1 MQLLKCPV
9 LQFGFSFF
17 KVLRNIVQKCLQT
30 GEQLGGT
37 SIAFPVIG
45 TGNLNFPPN
54 DASRI
59 MLEETIGFCQA
70 NPSSIL
76 REIRFVV
83 YQQDQALVNAFGQ
96 EMANLQSSHKFRPAF
111 TVSSLFRS
119 IRSKFRRSIPVRRVR
134 IEVLQGNLCHEKT
147 DAIVNITSKDLNMD
161 NAGALSKA
169 VKQASGVQDELN
181 LLGPQAGGLA
191 VMTSGGNLAARH
203 IIHLI
208 PDSSNKQHLQQ
219 CVEKCLRIAESRGVQ
234 SISLP
239 AIGTGVYGMSATDS
253 ANLMFQA
260 LSRFSANFNTIR
272 KIRIVIFQAQMLQ
285 VFQQEQQRHLSL
297 PSQDTARPRVTMET
311 GLSIEVING
320 DLTQETND
328 AIMNIISSDM
338 NMSNAGDLSKAIL
351 RTGGPQI
358 QQELT
363 QLGKPTAGT
372 AVMTSGG
379 NLPVPRIIHIIPG
392 LFCFLSWKRSESVP
406 SW

>member
-1 MQLLKCPV
+1 M
-9 LQFGFSFF
+9 
-17 KVLRNIVQKCLQT
+17 RNIVQKCLQN

-45 TGNLNFPPN
+45 TGKLNFPPN

-70 NPSSIL
+70 NPSSTL

-96 EMANLQSSHKFRPAF
+96 EMSNFQSNHKFRPAH
-111 TVSSLFRS
+111 TRSSLFQSLRT
-119 IRSKFRRSIPVRRVR
+119 KFRRGLPVRGVR
-134 IEVLQGNLCHEKT
+134 IEVLQGNLCLEQT
-147 DAIVNITSKDLNMD
+147 DAIVNITSKDMNMD

-181 LLGPQAGGLA
+181 RLGPQAGGSA
-191 VMTSGGNLAARH
+191 VMTSGGNLAARN
-203 IIHLI
+203 IIHLV

-219 CVEKCLRIAESRGVQ
+219 CVEKCLRLAESRGIQ

-253 ANLMFQA
+253 ANLIFQA
-260 LSRFSANFNTIR
+260 LSRLSTNFNTIR
-272 KIRIVIFQAQMLQ
+272 KVRIVIFQAQMLQ
-285 VFQQEQQRHLSL
+285 VFQQEHQRHLLL
-297 PSQDTARPRVTMET
+297 PNQGTSRPCVTMDT
-311 GLSIEVING
+311 GVSVEVING

-328 AIMNIISSDM
+328 AIINIISSDM
-338 NMSNAGDLSKAIL
+338 NMNNAGDLSKAIL
-351 RTGGPQI
+351 GAGGQQI
-358 QQELT
+358 QQELS
-363 QLGKPTAGT
+363 QLGKQTAGT

-379 NLPVPRIIHIIPG
+379 NLPVRHIIHIIPG
-392 LFCFLSWKRSESVP
+392 LFCSFILEKWESVL
-406 SW
+406 

>member
-1 MQLLKCPV
+1 M
-9 LQFGFSFF
+9 FFFFF
-17 KVLRNIVQKCLQT
+17 KVLRNIVQKCLQK

-96 EMANLQSSHKFRPAF
+96 EMANLQSKHKFRPAY

-119 IRSKFRRSIPVRRVR
+119 IRSKFRQSIPVRRVR
-134 IEVLQGNLCHEKT
+134 IEVLQGNLCHENT
-147 DAIVNITSKDLNMD
+147 DAIVNITSK
-161 NAGALSKA
+161 
-169 VKQASGVQDELN
+169 QASGEQDELN
-181 LLGPQAGGLA
+181 SLGAQAGGSA

-219 CVEKCLRIAESRGVQ
+219 CVEKCLRLAESRGVQ

-253 ANLMFQA
+253 ANLIFQA
-260 LSRFSANFNTIR
+260 LSNFSANFNTIR
-272 KIRIVIFQAQMLQ
+272 KVRIVIFQAQMLQ
-285 VFQQEQQRHLSL
+285 VFQQEHQRHLSL
-297 PSQDTARPRVTMET
+297 PNQGTARPRVIMDT
-311 GLSIEVING
+311 GPSIEVLNG
-320 DLTQETND
+320 DLTQENNN

-338 NMSNAGDLSKAIL
+338 NMNNAGDLSKAIL
-351 RTGGPQI
+351 RAGGQQI
-358 QQELT
+358 QQELS
-363 QLGKPTAGT
+363 QLGKQTAGT

-392 LFCFLSWKRSESVP
+392 LFCSFTLEKIGISTVDTILNFFVKFCGYP
-406 SW
+406 LI